1 LHNADRKACGLTE
14 TFLCRQEASDAEIE
28 ARRSRNTK
36 IKMRGR
42 LDDAMFKGD
51 LSAVVWLIEHHGG

>member
-1 LHNADRKACGLTE
+1 MLLDRACLTE
-14 TFLCRQEASDAEIE
+14 TFLCGQEASDLEIE

-42 LDDAMFKGD
+42 LNDVMFKGG
-51 LSAVVWLIEHHGG
+51 VNLIRGIA